1 MNLSV
6 ALFILKTANIL
17 EKVCMAVKGI
27 FNAWK
32 ENISKSNTKCLTDSN
47 DTKVKFLSSNLKW
60 IPYNWNKFRKELSER
75 QGVSN
80 VT

>member
-1 MNLSV
+1 
-6 ALFILKTANIL
+6 
-17 EKVCMAVKGI
+17 MAIKGI
-27 FNAWK
+27 FYALK
-32 ENISKSNTKCLTDSN
+32 ENTSKSNTKYLTDSN

-75 QGVSN
+75 QGASY